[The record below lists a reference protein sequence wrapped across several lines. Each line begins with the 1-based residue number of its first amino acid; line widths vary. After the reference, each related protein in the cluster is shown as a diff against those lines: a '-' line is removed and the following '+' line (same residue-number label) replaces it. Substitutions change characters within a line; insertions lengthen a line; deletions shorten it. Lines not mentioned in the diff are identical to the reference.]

1 MPFSMVG
8 STLLNIALLLPFEQ
22 LGNQGDLRPALGK
35 GVQADAED
43 MLKANVT
50 LPESYF
56 SAPCQVVAI
65 SSASLFIF

>member
-1 MPFSMVG
+1 
-8 STLLNIALLLPFEQ
+8 LLLPFEQ

-35 GVQADAED
+35 GVQAGAED

-56 SAPCQVVAI
+56 SAPC
-65 SSASLFIF
+65 